1 MAEGSNILTTNCSD
15 RCGESTP
22 CIVQAVDGDS
32 DDYSC
37 LQGYANLES
46 ATFVLNN
53 GYGADST
60 KNIDTIGVMELG
72 TATTQIIFAVGN
84 NSGQVS
90 PVELSP
96 DFAIKATQVTDVA
109 MKQKQSGPVGSENT
123 PTKKTKDSSI
133 SIWQDP
139 HLLAIQL
146 KGEEIEDRLR
156 KVFETHQNM
165 QNFLEKIK
173 MVVGFDHP
181 NIVKLV
187 GAAWTMES
195 GVQALSEYMAV
206 EISVNFSCIRTRLA
220 RGRPGS

>member
-146 KGEEIEDRLR
+146 KGEEIEDVR
-156 KVFETHQNM
+156 KSAGERTQRC
-165 QNFLEKIK
+165 
-173 MVVGFDHP
+173 G
-181 NIVKLV
+181 
-187 GAAWTMES
+187 
-195 GVQALSEYMAV
+195 LSS
-206 EISVNFSCIRTRLA
+206 I
-220 RGRPGS
+220 